1 MDKRGI
7 RLCNVNLVDSFYCS
21 NPEVFISAG
30 LTSLVTMINLEL
42 PSVNILSKI
51 DLISK
56 YGDVEYDLD
65 YYTELPDMTRMLYGV
80 DRKNRNLDKSV
91 PDDEDACDE
100 EVFVKQAKDPFQQR
114 YRKLYWMLCD
124 IIDDYGLLS
133 YLPLDIQSP
142 TSVQKI
148 VDTIDKANGY
158 SIFESVNQNEMM
170 SVYAKEDTK
179 YADMVDEM
187 NEKYVHHEDDFD
199 DNDLIWD
206 FAMDFDC
213 MKKVIDDRNSVRVF
227 NGKKIEEGVL
237 EEILGYSLRCPTS
250 MNTQPYKTIVIRDQE
265 KKEGLSRCMESGNDL
280 TVRTSGATVVVLA
293 DQEPV
298 NSVVDYGKFVFSDDV
313 PPKIQKLMRY
323 AFVTYYS
330 NTLLNVFF
338 GWILDL
344 GLWFFRFFRTSPA
357 RITNQAWSYQQA
369 SFLIED
375 MILLA
380 QSKGISSLIM
390 EGFSEEAVRQYLSIP
405 KRYQIASVVSFG
417 YTDAK
422 DVKKTPRYDF
432 KDMVFDGKFGKS
444 F

>member
-1 MDKRGI
+1 MRYGQVVLGPPGSGKSTYCCTLQNYFQLTNRKYTCDINITDLITLDDAMTTYSLGPNGGLLFCMEFLLKNMKWLFDAIDAVPDAYLLFDFPGQVELFTANDNIRKIIQEMDKRGI

-158 SIFESVNQNEMM
+158 SIFDSVNQNEMM

-199 DNDLIWD
+199 DNDL
-206 FAMDFDC
+206 
-213 MKKVIDDRNSVRVF
+213 V
-227 NGKKIEEGVL
+227 
-237 EEILGYSLRCPTS
+237 
-250 MNTQPYKTIVIRDQE
+250 
-265 KKEGLSRCMESGNDL
+265 
-280 TVRTSGATVVVLA
+280 
-293 DQEPV
+293 
-298 NSVVDYGKFVFSDDV
+298 
-313 PPKIQKLMRY
+313 
-323 AFVTYYS
+323 
-330 NTLLNVFF
+330 
-338 GWILDL
+338 
-344 GLWFFRFFRTSPA
+344 
-357 RITNQAWSYQQA
+357 
-369 SFLIED
+369 
-375 MILLA
+375 
-380 QSKGISSLIM
+380 
-390 EGFSEEAVRQYLSIP
+390 
-405 KRYQIASVVSFG
+405 
-417 YTDAK
+417 
-422 DVKKTPRYDF
+422 
-432 KDMVFDGKFGKS
+432 
-444 F
+444 